1 MVSDRGNISRRPHPE
16 QRWRRGIGLSAKLT
30 GRLALR
36 VLDLDGREVHSKV
49 KGTIGV
55 SVCVALRILREF
67 LSPKVQWMA
76 ASRKERPFLGARRT
90 GHHRPIV
97 LVSASRDYAR
107 FPGKEWRESA
117 V

>member
-1 MVSDRGNISRRPHPE
+1 
-16 QRWRRGIGLSAKLT
+16 LSAKLT

-36 VLDLDGREVHSKV
+36 VLDPDGREVHSKV

-67 LSPKVQWMA
+67 LSPKVQWIA